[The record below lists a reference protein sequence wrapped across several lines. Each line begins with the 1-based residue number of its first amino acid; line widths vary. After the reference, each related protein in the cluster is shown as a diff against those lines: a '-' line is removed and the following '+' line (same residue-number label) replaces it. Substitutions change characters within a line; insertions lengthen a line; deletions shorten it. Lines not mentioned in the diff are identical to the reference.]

1 MRSDFLPETS
11 VARRPSAFDPRPV
24 LVVDDSKAQR
34 KILQMQ
40 LTRWG
45 YQVTEAA
52 SGEEALAL
60 CMAQDFDI
68 ILSDWMMP
76 GMTGLEFCRV
86 FRTLPREGYGYLI
99 LLTSKS

>member
-1 MRSDFLPETS
+1 VKIDAIQPTDS
-11 VARRPSAFDPRPV
+11 VRRPSAFAARPV

-40 LTRWG
+40 LSRWG
-45 YQVTEAA
+45 YDVTEAA
-52 SGEEALAL
+52 SGDEAMVL

-76 GMTGLEFCRV
+76 GMNGLEFCKA
-86 FRTLPREGYGYLI
+86 FRGLPREGYGYFI
-99 LLTSKS
+99 LLTS